1 MKPMTMAV
9 LLAVLYLG
17 LRRNGSTSAASSSM
31 LGSETHEVLN
41 KIDQTIS
48 ENSAIKHISQNQNHL
63 SYLNIN
69 QINSNIFMSAP
80 SPGNNEPME
89 VDTSILNN
97 SDRISTKAVERTFDI
112 TAQLPEDQVPL
123 ATTPYKGPS
132 GEGFEYLQEDLLY
145 VTLLV
150 IRICSKTQDLS
161 EAQLQ
166 QWSAEGLSSSLWLEV
181 LTGVANNS

>member
-9 LLAVLYLG
+9 LLAGLYLS
-17 LRRNGSTSAASSSM
+17 LQRNGSTSAVSSGM

-41 KIDQTIS
+41 KIDRTIKNFN
-48 ENSAIKHISQNQNHL
+48 EIKHTSQNRNHL

-69 QINSNIFMSAP
+69 QINANILMSAP
-80 SPGNNEPME
+80 SPGNLVPME
-89 VDTSILNN
+89 VDAAILNN

-132 GEGFEYLQEDLLY
+132 GEGFEYLQEDLQY

-150 IRICSKTQDLS
+150 IRICSKTQDPS
-161 EAQLQ
+161 ETQLRCYDGHPGPGRP
-166 QWSAEGLSSSLWLEV
+166 AP
-181 LTGVANNS
+181 